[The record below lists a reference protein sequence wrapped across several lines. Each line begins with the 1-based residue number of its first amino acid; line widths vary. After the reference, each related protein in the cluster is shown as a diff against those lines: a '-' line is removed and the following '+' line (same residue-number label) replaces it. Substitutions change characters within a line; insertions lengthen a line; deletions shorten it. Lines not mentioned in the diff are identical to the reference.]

1 MSYKI
6 ISKFIKDISFEIPN
20 TQTFIMIEKEIL
32 NYNLNCDI
40 KSKPYKE
47 NIIEVNTILKLS
59 PNQNVKHKMLTE
71 INLASLVSIEK
82 NFEDKKELEKIILIK
97 IPTEVYPTL
106 YETFIYLFKQ
116 AGIKDISFE
125 IPSAQAFVMLEKE
138 ILNYNLKFDIKSK
151 PFKENIIEVN
161 TVLRLSPNQ
170 DVKHKILTEINL
182 ATLVSLEKSFKDK
195 NELEK
200 IILVKI
206 PTEIYPTL
214 YETFIYLFKQAGIKD
229 IKIEKDVNFERHIT
243 ELAKIRDEAR
253 VKGAWSAATN
263 AEVARGKAAGLYVD
277 QKLIL
282 SGNLDQLS
290 EKELESRMK
299 QILDDHKVLIDGV
312 AIDVTSQENNLN
324 KSQPT

>member
-6 ISKFIKDISFEIPN
+6 ISKF
-20 TQTFIMIEKEIL
+20 
-32 NYNLNCDI
+32 
-40 KSKPYKE
+40 
-47 NIIEVNTILKLS
+47 
-59 PNQNVKHKMLTE
+59 
-71 INLASLVSIEK
+71 
-82 NFEDKKELEKIILIK
+82 
-97 IPTEVYPTL
+97 
-106 YETFIYLFKQ
+106 
-116 AGIKDISFE
+116 IKDISFE

-229 IKIEKDVNFERHIT
+229 IKIEKEVNFE
-243 ELAKIRDEAR
+243 KMY
-253 VKGAWSAATN
+253 N
-263 AEVARGKAAGLYVD
+263 
-277 QKLIL
+277 
-282 SGNLDQLS
+282 
-290 EKELESRMK
+290 EKK
-299 QILDDHKVLIDGV
+299 
-312 AIDVTSQENNLN
+312 
-324 KSQPT
+324 KS